1 MAIFALSRQPV
12 RNQPLPFATD
22 IYMFWSGFAIHITY
36 IHNSI
41 FQNIL
46 CFQNQLIGGYS
57 FCMFLL
63 LQGVLSSCS
72 TCCLS
77 VIIRIRSLLVW
88 TANVEIGSQRSFRP
102 WIFPFVLKAQGL
114 HGDLSQPWPF
124 SILQPGP
131 PGILLRLRMGG
142 ATAAGLLRSHWS
154 TIIRATLPTCK
165 WPYNFYVLSV

>member
-46 CFQNQLIGGYS
+46 CFQHQLIGGYS

-77 VIIRIRSLLVW
+77 MIIRIRSLLVW

-102 WIFPFVLKAQGL
+102 WISPLFLKPRG
-114 HGDLSQPWPF
+114 SM
-124 SILQPGP
+124 
-131 PGILLRLRMGG
+131 GIC
-142 ATAAGLLRSHWS
+142 RSHGRFQFCSLVLLEFFSGFAWAVQ
-154 TIIRATLPTCK
+154 RPQGFFVATGRQ
-165 WPYNFYVLSV
+165 